1 MRPFTLTK
9 KVWEKAMVN
18 KRLDER
24 SYEVETQAG
33 THRRNRVDL
42 KEQSLPRSLEQNPT
56 PAVTL
61 DKEKIPPSTPPGTPA
76 ANQTSS
82 EQKTIPTPVSQRSKR
97 IPQALCALES

>member
-9 KVWEKAMVN
+9 RVWEKAMVT

-24 SYEVETQAG
+24 SYEVETQDG

-42 KEQSLPRSLEQNPT
+42 KKKSLPTPLEQNPT
-56 PAVTL
+56 LAVTL

-76 ANQTSS
+76 AKQTSS
-82 EQKTIPTPVSQRSKR
+82 EQKTTPTSVSQRPKR
-97 IPQALCALES
+97 IPQALCAPES